1 MKKIN
6 KKGFTLIELLSVIV
20 LIGLILGIAT
30 TGVIR
35 GQKKAKERT
44 LATKIKNIEKAA
56 IVYGQN
62 HRENFVSVNSG
73 YCENIDNCKY
83 YDGVITV
90 STLLG
95 EDDGNGPYI
104 NADDDNN
111 IEDDDTYMIND
122 NDVPHIVETLIAID
136 NPKPFFQNQEVI
148 IPTQILLDTNA
159 KLNRFNAD
167 ATRKKDLLKEYR
179 NIITEYNLDNR
190 INIYSD
196 YFAMLSKEEEK
207 KLSLTK

>member
-1 MKKIN
+1 MN

-30 TGVIR
+30 TGILR
-35 GQKKAKERT
+35 GEKKAKEKT
-44 LATKIKNIEKAA
+44 LATKVKNIEKAA

-62 HRENFVSVNSG
+62 HRENFVSSNSG

-104 NADDDNN
+104 NGDDEENN
-111 IEDDDTYMIND
+111 IKNPTDDTKNMNNCEIQIYQKYGKIYAVYLNKNATKD
-122 NDVPHIVETLIAID
+122 NET
-136 NPKPFFQNQEVI
+136 
-148 IPTQILLDTNA
+148 
-159 KLNRFNAD
+159 
-167 ATRKKDLLKEYR
+167 
-179 NIITEYNLDNR
+179 
-190 INIYSD
+190 
-196 YFAMLSKEEEK
+196 
-207 KLSLTK
+207 TKCWK

>member
-1 MKKIN
+1 MN

-44 LATKIKNIEKAA
+44 LATKIKNIEKAS

-104 NADDDNN
+104 NADDNNN
-111 IEDDDTYMIND
+111 ILNPTDTSKNMNACEIQIYQKYGKIYAVYDKNKIING
-122 NDVPHIVETLIAID
+122 
-136 NPKPFFQNQEVI
+136 
-148 IPTQILLDTNA
+148 DT
-159 KLNRFNAD
+159 KCW
-167 ATRKKDLLKEYR
+167 K
-179 NIITEYNLDNR
+179 
-190 INIYSD
+190 
-196 YFAMLSKEEEK
+196 
-207 KLSLTK
+207 

>member
-1 MKKIN
+1 MN

-104 NADDDNN
+104 NADD
-111 IEDDDTYMIND
+111 EDSHIKNPVDETKYMNYCEIQIYQKYGKIYAVYDKNKVINGDT
-122 NDVPHIVETLIAID
+122 
-136 NPKPFFQNQEVI
+136 KCW
-148 IPTQILLDTNA
+148 
-159 KLNRFNAD
+159 K
-167 ATRKKDLLKEYR
+167 
-179 NIITEYNLDNR
+179 
-190 INIYSD
+190 
-196 YFAMLSKEEEK
+196 
-207 KLSLTK
+207 

>member
-1 MKKIN
+1 MN

-111 IEDDDTYMIND
+111 ILNPTDTSKNMNNCEVQIYQKYGKIYAVYDKNKVING
-122 NDVPHIVETLIAID
+122 
-136 NPKPFFQNQEVI
+136 
-148 IPTQILLDTNA
+148 DT
-159 KLNRFNAD
+159 KCW
-167 ATRKKDLLKEYR
+167 K
-179 NIITEYNLDNR
+179 
-190 INIYSD
+190 
-196 YFAMLSKEEEK
+196 
-207 KLSLTK
+207 

>member
-1 MKKIN
+1 MN

-95 EDDGNGPYI
+95 EDNGNGPYI
-104 NADDDNN
+104 NADD
-111 IEDDDTYMIND
+111 EDSHIKNPVDETKYMNDCEIQIYQKYGKIYAVYDKNKVINGDT
-122 NDVPHIVETLIAID
+122 
-136 NPKPFFQNQEVI
+136 KCW
-148 IPTQILLDTNA
+148 
-159 KLNRFNAD
+159 K
-167 ATRKKDLLKEYR
+167 
-179 NIITEYNLDNR
+179 
-190 INIYSD
+190 
-196 YFAMLSKEEEK
+196 
-207 KLSLTK
+207 

>member
-1 MKKIN
+1 MN

-44 LATKIKNIEKAA
+44 LATKVKNIEKAA

-104 NADDDNN
+104 NADDNNN
-111 IEDDDTYMIND
+111 ILNPTDTSKNMNACEIQIYQKYGKIYAVYDKNKVING
-122 NDVPHIVETLIAID
+122 
-136 NPKPFFQNQEVI
+136 
-148 IPTQILLDTNA
+148 DT
-159 KLNRFNAD
+159 KCW
-167 ATRKKDLLKEYR
+167 K
-179 NIITEYNLDNR
+179 
-190 INIYSD
+190 
-196 YFAMLSKEEEK
+196 
-207 KLSLTK
+207 

>member
-1 MKKIN
+1 MN

-30 TGVIR
+30 TGVII

-104 NADDDNN
+104 NADDNNN
-111 IEDDDTYMIND
+111 ILNPTDTSKNMNACEIQIYQKYGKIYAVYDKNKVING
-122 NDVPHIVETLIAID
+122 
-136 NPKPFFQNQEVI
+136 
-148 IPTQILLDTNA
+148 DT
-159 KLNRFNAD
+159 KCW
-167 ATRKKDLLKEYR
+167 K
-179 NIITEYNLDNR
+179 
-190 INIYSD
+190 
-196 YFAMLSKEEEK
+196 
-207 KLSLTK
+207 